1 MNGLLHRSRR
11 REEALSETERIASAP
26 GVGSSRCDDQRRVQR
41 RNAPPRA
48 AKIAL
53 QPSGPGRAGV
63 IAARRPY
70 PFFATRRVK
79 ATLFILAAFA
89 LLAFTSLAEPR
100 FPPPDFSETNHQLP
114 VTTTPA
120 ARADWLQYVDVAVLA
135 GCLGLAVWLIHKHRS
150 RRGLFWLSIF
160 SLAYFGFWRQ
170 GCICAIGAP
179 QNIILGLFDAGYAVP
194 LTVIAFFALPL
205 MVALFAGRAFCAG
218 VCPHG
223 ALQDLLLIKPV
234 QVPAWLE
241 HALGVLP
248 FLFLG
253 FGLAFAATGTGFP
266 ICRYDPIVPIFRL
279 NGPGLLIAL
288 AALTLL
294 LALFVG
300 RPYCRFLCPYGA
312 LLKLAA
318 LASKWRVRVTPDYC
332 TQCQLCANACPFG
345 AMREPSPG
353 TVEPKLLAPER
364 RRLGWLILLVP
375 VLLAGGAALG
385 GRLATPVARL
395 NPTVELAERYLQQ
408 LKSRVDYGVMT
419 PETLS
424 LQRAERDPEALMKSA
439 TDLRHRFWLAC
450 VAFGGWVGL
459 VLGVK
464 LVSLSLQRRRTDFEP
479 DRGACFACA
488 RCFRSCPQELVR
500 LGQSPASESPTPAA
514 VATPL
519 HA

>member
-1 MNGLLHRSRR
+1 MTGEHR
-11 REEALSETERIASAP
+11 REEEASANSHSLSP
-26 GVGSSRCDDQRRVQR
+26 AAGERARVR
-41 RNAPPRA
+41 
-48 AKIAL
+48 
-53 QPSGPGRAGV
+53 GRTLRFIV
-63 IAARRPY
+63 
-70 PFFATRRVK
+70 ATC
-79 ATLFILAAFA
+79 F
-89 LLAFTSLAEPR
+89 LLASSAFGEPR
-100 FPPPDFSETNHQLP
+100 FPPPDFSETNHQIP
-114 VTTTPA
+114 ITTTPP
-120 ARADWLQYVDVAVLA
+120 ARAEWLQYLDVAVLA
-135 GCLGLAVWLIHKHRS
+135 GCLGVALWFIYKQRS

-160 SLAYFGFWRQ
+160 SLAYFGFWRK

-179 QNIILGLFDAGYAVP
+179 QNIILGLFDASYTVP

-205 MVALFAGRAFCAG
+205 IVALFAGRAFCAG

-223 ALQDLLLIKPV
+223 ALQDLLLIKPIK
-234 QVPAWLE
+234 VPAWLE

-248 FLFLG
+248 FIFLA

-288 AALTLL
+288 AALTLVL
-294 LALFVG
+294 GMFVG

-312 LLKLAA
+312 LLKLAS
-318 LASKWRVRVTPDYC
+318 LASKWRVRVTPDIC
-332 TQCQLCANACPFG
+332 TQCQLCQHSCPFG

-364 RRLGWLILLVP
+364 RRLGWLVLLVP
-375 VLLAGGAALG
+375 VLIVGGGLIG
-385 GRLATPVARL
+385 SRLAVPVAKL
-395 NPTVELAERYLQQ
+395 NPTVELAERYIKQQ
-408 LKSRVDYGVMT
+408 KSPVDYGLMT

-424 LQRAERDPEALMKSA
+424 LQRADRDPEALLKSA

-450 VAFGGWVGL
+450 VAFGGWIGL

-464 LVSLSLQRRRTDFEP
+464 LVTLSLRTLRTDFEP

-500 LGQSPASESPTPAA
+500 AGLMPASEL
-514 VATPL
+514 PL
-519 HA
+519 NSVTGTAKP